1 MTTTILPKVF
11 YVISIYC
18 RFPDLCGVN
27 SVRLL
32 SGRRDRKWQKNL
44 FAAITVAGTV
54 PDLHG
59 FPYHK

>member
-32 SGRRDRKWQKNL
+32 PGRRDRKWQKNL
-44 FAAITVAGTV
+44 FAAITV
-54 PDLHG
+54 
-59 FPYHK
+59 